1 MLIIFKNPVTNSCF
15 QEHKSEGSGE
25 TPEKIYKINYMK
37 KLTKKEKQAILDWNK
52 KRTDEIDK
60 ITKNIDLDKLIKKAD
75 KK

>member
-1 MLIIFKNPVTNSCF
+1 
-15 QEHKSEGSGE
+15 
-25 TPEKIYKINYMK
+25 MK